1 MAIYKN
7 YHGDRYLTRRTAD
20 MSKQQATETKA
31 HDRHPLSQLE
41 IQAHLSIDLLLKG
54 SRQRYSRAGG
64 EPK

>member
-1 MAIYKN
+1 
-7 YHGDRYLTRRTAD
+7 